1 MINNTAMERIK
12 NIYEAMLK
20 SGKLYM
26 LYPDATGNWEED
38 KEWWEEE
45 YYEFFVTI
53 ENGGSKPVAFY
64 PIRNTIIRKID
75 DINKEQ

>member
-1 MINNTAMERIK
+1 MERIK

-45 YYEFFVTI
+45 YYAQQE
-53 ENGGSKPVAFY
+53 E
-64 PIRNTIIRKID
+64 RN
-75 DINKEQ
+75 QQY